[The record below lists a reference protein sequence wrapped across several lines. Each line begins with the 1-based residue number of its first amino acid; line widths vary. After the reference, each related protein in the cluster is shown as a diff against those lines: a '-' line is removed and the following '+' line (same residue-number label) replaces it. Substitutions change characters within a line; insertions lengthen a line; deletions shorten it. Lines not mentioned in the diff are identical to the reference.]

1 MHSFHNESEFLEHWK
16 FPPLFHSELRD
27 VERTWASGFSMPP
40 CEALCG
46 LPLEI
51 FAALTLGVP
60 DSMPFTQ
67 RRLPMMAPDQVQQDW
82 TGNSGWPL
90 MAQSL
95 DFIRTMV
102 QMRAELPGP
111 PIGQC
116 RILDFGCGWGRLLRL
131 LLKFAP
137 EGNLFGV
144 DPWDKSI
151 ALCREHGLRCGLA
164 QSGFLPKSLP
174 FPGPFD
180 IVFAYSVFTHL
191 SANAAR
197 LALSTLRAS
206 IARTGFL
213 CITIRPVEYW
223 KNHGGEISRQMEEA
237 HAKSGFAFL
246 PHKLA
251 PIEGEITY
259 GDTSMSLDALQRLAP
274 GWRISKTCL
283 SLLDPLQCVVVL
295 TPASE

>member
-1 MHSFHNESEFLEHWK
+1 
-16 FPPLFHSELRD
+16 
-27 VERTWASGFSMPP
+27 
-40 CEALCG
+40 
-46 LPLEI
+46 
-51 FAALTLGVP
+51 
-60 DSMPFTQ
+60 
-67 RRLPMMAPDQVQQDW
+67 MAPEQVQRDW

-95 DFIRTMV
+95 DFIRTV
-102 QMRAELPGP
+102 LQMRAELPGP

-137 EGNLFGV
+137 EDNLFGI
-144 DPWDKSI
+144 DPWDRSI
-151 ALCREHGLRCGLA
+151 ELCREHGLRCGLA
-164 QSGFLPKSLP
+164 QSDFLPKSLL

-197 LALSTLRAS
+197 LVLSTLRAS

-213 CITIRPVEYW
+213 CLTIRPVEYW
-223 KNHGGEISRQMEEA
+223 QNHSVEIRREMEQA
-237 HAKSGFAFL
+237 HKATGVAFS
-246 PHKLA
+246 PHKRA

-259 GDTSMSLDALQRLAP
+259 GDTSMTLEALQRLAP
-274 GWRISKTCL
+274 GWRISKTHL
-283 SLLDPLQCVVVL
+283 SLLDPLQRVVVL
-295 TPASE
+295 TPAPE